1 MTARQRLEVPPAVA
15 AVCGLLVI
23 IGALL
28 PWYATNLGE
37 PFSPETTTGWDATT
51 AAKLALACGALT
63 AAAGAFSVLA
73 LRGRYRDPQIL
84 RFLGWMIV
92 VTAGAAFALIAFRAL
107 VKPDPAEFLSREIG
121 IYVALAA
128 AGFAVIAGV
137 LQILTRDPDS

>member
-1 MTARQRLEVPPAVA
+1 MTPRQRLEAPPAVA
-15 AVCGLLVI
+15 AVCGLLVV

-37 PFSPETTTGWDATT
+37 PFSAETTTGWDATT

-73 LRGRYRDPQIL
+73 LRGRYWDPQVL
-84 RFLGWMIV
+84 RFLGWMII

-121 IYVALAA
+121 IYLALAA
-128 AGFAVIAGV
+128 AGLAVIAGV
-137 LQILTRDPDS
+137 LQITTRERES